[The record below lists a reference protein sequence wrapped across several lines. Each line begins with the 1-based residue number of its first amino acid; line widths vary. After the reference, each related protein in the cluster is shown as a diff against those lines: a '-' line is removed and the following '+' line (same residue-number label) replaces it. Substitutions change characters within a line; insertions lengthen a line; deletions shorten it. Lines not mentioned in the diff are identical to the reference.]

1 MAIPAEIRGQRY
13 VSLATFRKN
22 GTAVRTPV
30 WFAES
35 DGKLV
40 FMTRNDMWKYK
51 RIRNN
56 PCVIVSPC
64 NMRGTITGPDFAGT
78 ARILPPAEWSRAKQA
93 INRKYWL
100 ARLPF
105 WSKRNEYLEIEF
117 ST

>member
-1 MAIPAEIRGQRY
+1 MRGQKY
-13 VSLATFRKN
+13 VSLATFRKD

-35 DGKLV
+35 EGKLV

-56 PCVIVSPC
+56 PGVIVSPC
-64 NMRGTITGPDFAGT
+64 NMRGKITGPDFGGT
-78 ARILPPAEWSRAKQA
+78 ARILPPTEWGRAKQA
-93 INRKYWL
+93 IRGKYWL

-117 ST
+117 SG